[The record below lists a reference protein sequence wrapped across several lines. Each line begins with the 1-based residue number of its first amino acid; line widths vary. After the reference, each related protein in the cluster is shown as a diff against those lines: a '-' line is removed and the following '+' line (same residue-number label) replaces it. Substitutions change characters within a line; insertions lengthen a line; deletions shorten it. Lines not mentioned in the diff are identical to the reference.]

1 MGKFLGHSLH
11 KEVRRDQEINSKILE
26 YENKGKRIFIRE
38 CINKHHHY
46 KYSINNWIK
55 NWISPKSPQ
64 VVHQKAFAEPII

>member
-46 KYSINNWIK
+46 KYSINN
-55 NWISPKSPQ
+55 
-64 VVHQKAFAEPII
+64 